1 MLNQIS
7 AVLFDEKTSDA
18 KYKNRIAYVVAHEL
32 AHQWFG
38 NLVTM
43 EYVLSTFPIGNM
55 LTRVLS
61 CQKIRKLLLS
71 IITYPV
77 FQY

>member
-43 EYVLSTFPIGNM
+43 EYVLSTFPFANM
-55 LTRVLS
+55 LTKVLS